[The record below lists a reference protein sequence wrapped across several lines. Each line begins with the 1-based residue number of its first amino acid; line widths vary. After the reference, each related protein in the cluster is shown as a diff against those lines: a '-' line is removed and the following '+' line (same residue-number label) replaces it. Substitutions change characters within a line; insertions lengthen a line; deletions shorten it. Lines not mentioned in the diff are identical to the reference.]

1 MIDMHAH
8 QLFADGLDQQRRDD
22 RRINAPGQRKQHLF
36 IPDLTPDQ
44 FDLVGNEVFHI
55 PICFRMASVKQERIH
70 DRSHHVFL
78 CRPLIKAM
86 LTLGRR
92 IIHRQHRDACII
104 DKITNFNRL
113 AVDDVQRAAVK
124 DDPLDIIQLCQFF
137 FRDIMRFDL
146 AVDAQITDHPRQY
159 GIFIAA

>member
-1 MIDMHAH
+1 MHAH
-8 QLFADGLDQQRRDD
+8 QLLADRFAQQGCAD

-55 PICFRMASVKQERIH
+55 PIRFRMASVKQEGIH
-70 DRSHHVFL
+70 DRSHRVFL

-86 LTLGRR
+86 LALGRR
-92 IIHRQHRDACII
+92 IIHCQHRDACII

-124 DDPLDIIQLCQFF
+124 DDPLDIIQLRQFF
-137 FRDIMRFDL
+137 FRDIMRFNL
-146 AVDAQITDHPRQY
+146 AVYAQSTDRCL
-159 GIFIAA
+159 